1 MSRLIPIRR
10 SAPDWS
16 KPGQRDSILLSDL
29 CGVALRSREEWKLTT
44 DTTTYCQIGN
54 VWLTMT
60 SNHTPSGEALTD
72 LILETFKLNGA
83 LLDAGNQLTEPY
95 GLTSARWQVMGA
107 IDLAGQAMT
116 VAQIARRM
124 GLARQGV
131 QRIANDLEGI
141 GMVRFADNVDH
152 KRAKL
157 VSLTATG
164 RKTMDQINTA
174 QAAWVNELSSDLGE
188 KKIKQALNLLRSV
201 QTRLRP

>member
-1 MSRLIPIRR
+1 M
-10 SAPDWS
+10 
-16 KPGQRDSILLSDL
+16 
-29 CGVALRSREEWKLTT
+29 
-44 DTTTYCQIGN
+44 
-54 VWLTMT
+54 
-60 SNHTPSGEALTD
+60 
-72 LILETFKLNGA
+72 ILETFKLNGA
-83 LLDAGNQLTEPY
+83 LLDVGNQLTEPY

-141 GMVRFADNVDH
+141 GMVRFMDNVDH

-157 VSLTATG
+157 VSLTPTG
-164 RKTMDQINTA
+164 RKTMDQINKA

-188 KKIKQALNLLRSV
+188 KKIKQALSLLRSV
-201 QTRLRP
+201 QTRLSP